1 VRNALLIIGLL
12 IGGVVAGVMLVDE
25 GEVVTLSTRG
35 SDGERYET
43 QLWVIEEGGD
53 LYLRAHFARAMWL
66 ARIRNQPE
74 VDLRRGEA
82 SQSFLA
88 GPVDD
93 PEIRRAVN
101 RAMAAKY
108 GLADRL
114 ASLVWNPKR
123 SIPVQLHRIH
133 ASARQP

>member
-1 VRNALLIIGLL
+1 MG
-12 IGGVVAGVMLVDE
+12 AGVSLVDE
-25 GEVVTLSTRG
+25 GWLGIHGARSFNG
-35 SDGERYET
+35 DRYGT
-43 QLWVIEEGGD
+43 QLWVIENEGE
-53 LYLRAHFARAMWL
+53 LYLRAHFARAKWL
-66 ARIRNQPE
+66 ARIRNHPE
-74 VDLRRGEA
+74 VDLHRGEA

-93 PEIRRAVN
+93 PEVRRAVN

-108 GLADRL
+108 GFADRL
-114 ASLVWNPKR
+114 AAMVWSPEK

>member
-1 VRNALLIIGLL
+1 VRNALLIIGFL

-25 GEVVTLSTRG
+25 GEVVTLGTRG
-35 SDGERYET
+35 SDGERYDT

-53 LYLRAHFARAMWL
+53 LYLRAHFARAKWL
-66 ARIRNQPE
+66 ARLRNQPE
-74 VDLRRGEA
+74 VDLRRGAA

-93 PEIRRAVN
+93 AEVRRAVN
-101 RAMAAKY
+101 RAIAAKY

-114 ASLVWNPKR
+114 ASLVWNPEK
-123 SIPVQLHRIH
+123 SIPVHLRRND
-133 ASARQP
+133 ASSRQP